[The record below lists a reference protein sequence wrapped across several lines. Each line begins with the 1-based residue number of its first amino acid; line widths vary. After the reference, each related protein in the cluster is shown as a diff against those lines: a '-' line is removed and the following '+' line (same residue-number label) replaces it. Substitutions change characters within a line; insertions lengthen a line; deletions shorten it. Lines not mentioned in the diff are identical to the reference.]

1 MARKRQRDRL
11 CARAREAQHW
21 NKSIRHHSKI
31 AQKKKMNYIHM
42 RHCFFFSLTRTLT
55 WRRVFIK
62 RLQKW
67 IVFVTRFWVS
77 ISRYDCVRS
86 AHLFLES
93 FFYVCYFVFIRSSVA
108 IVIHSYCIFILFP
121 STVQVKRKHTETKK
135 IGSERKKESAPKEK
149 KKWQKQKRKI
159 VCANI
164 VCASM
169 TYALAMPN
177 RFSVESKTKKK
188 YLWAVGNP

>member
-1 MARKRQRDRL
+1 MARKRQRDWL
-11 CARAREAQHW
+11 CARVKHNSETSSYDITR
-21 NKSIRHHSKI
+21 KSR
-31 AQKKKMNYIHM
+31 KKNIYIHM
-42 RHCFFFSLTRTLT
+42 RHCCFLSLTRTLT

-77 ISRYDCVRS
+77 ISRYECVWS

-93 FFYVCYFVFIRSSVA
+93 FLFYVCCFVFIRSSVA
-108 IVIHSYCIFILFP
+108 IVIHSYCIFVLFP
-121 STVQVKRKHTETKK
+121 STLQVKRKHTETKRK
-135 IGSERKKESAPKEK
+135 RARERAHKSRKK
-149 KKWQKQKRKI
+149 KKWQKQKWQN

-177 RFSVESKTKKK
+177 RFSVERKTKKSTCE
-188 YLWAVGNP
+188 P